1 MSSTLAREANPPQQD
16 TAAGRAALRSADR
29 QHRHRW
35 LILAVIAMAQLMVV
49 LDATIVNIALPSA
62 QADLG
67 FSNGDRQWVVTAYS
81 LAFGSLLLIGGRIA
95 DLIGRKRALIIS
107 LVGFAGA
114 SALAGAA
121 SSFEILVA
129 GRALQGAFGALLAPT
144 ALSLL
149 TTTFTDAKERAK
161 AFGIYGAVA
170 GAGGGVG
177 LLLGGFLT
185 EHLDWRW
192 TLYVNLIFAAVA
204 LAGALAFL
212 PQQGR
217 DKSVKIDVPGTI
229 TVTAGL
235 FALVYGFSNA
245 EHHGWS
251 AVGTWGLLAAGAVL
265 IAVFVWLQTRVEHP
279 LLPLRILRDRDRG
292 AASIAMFVAA
302 AGMFGVNLFL
312 TYYLQ
317 QILGYS
323 PMETGLAF
331 LPMIIV
337 VMIASTLATIVLAP
351 RVGPKPI
358 VPLGMALSAVGLMWM
373 TGLDGDSTYLAHVMP
388 PLLVF
393 ALGLGLVMS
402 LAMSTATAGIDAA
415 DAGVGSAS
423 VNTMQQIGGSIGTAL
438 LSTLAASAATDY
450 LAGRAPTPD
459 VVTRSALESYSTAY
473 MWSAIFFAIGAIVCG
488 LMFRRGA
495 TKQDDDAA
503 PTVHM

>member
-1 MSSTLAREANPPQQD
+1 MSTLTLETRPPKARHA
-16 TAAGRAALRSADR
+16 ADR
-29 QHRHRW
+29 SHRHRW
-35 LILAVIAMAQLMVV
+35 PILAVIAVAQLMVV

-62 QADLG
+62 QTDLG
-67 FSNGDRQWVVTAYS
+67 FSDGDRQWVVTAYS
-81 LAFGSLLLIGGRIA
+81 LAFGSLLLIGGRLA
-95 DLIGRKRALIIS
+95 DLIGRKRALITG

-121 SSFEILVA
+121 SSFEVLVA

-144 ALSLL
+144 ALALL

-177 LLLGGFLT
+177 LLLGGLLT

-192 TLYVNLIFAAVA
+192 CLYVNLVFAAVA
-204 LAGALAFL
+204 LIGGLAFL
-212 PQQGR
+212 PKQGR
-217 DKSVKIDVPGTI
+217 DRNVKIDVPGTI

-245 EHHGWS
+245 ESNGWS
-251 AVGTWGLLAAGAVL
+251 AVTTWGLLAAGVVL
-265 IAVFVWLQTRVEHP
+265 LTVFVWLQTRVAHP
-279 LLPLRILRDRDRG
+279 LLPLRILRDRNRG
-292 AASIAMFVAA
+292 AASMAMFISA

-323 PMETGLAF
+323 PVETGLAF
-331 LPMIIV
+331 LPMIAV
-337 VMIASTLATIVLAP
+337 VMLSSTLATSVLAP
-351 RVGPKPI
+351 RLGPKPI
-358 VPLGMALSAVGLMWM
+358 VPVGMALSAAGLLWL
-373 TGLDGDSTYLAHVMP
+373 TALDADSTYAAHILP

-393 ALGLGLVMS
+393 GFGLGLVMA
-402 LAMSTATAGIDAA
+402 LCMSTATAGIDAA

-450 LAGRAPTPD
+450 LADKTPTPH
-459 VVTRSALESYSTAY
+459 VLTQSALESYSTAY
-473 MWSAIFFAIGAIVCG
+473 TWSAVFFAAGAIVCG
-488 LMFRRGA
+488 LLFRRGA
-495 TKQDDDAA
+495 PQHDRDAA